1 MLPARRRLSPGW
13 AGGRRPCAD
22 RGRVE
27 GVWRQRGFEPGESTD
42 PPGQVWEDFV
52 HATDELVMVL
62 EGALEIEIDGEA
74 TRPPV
79 GEEVLIPAGARHTV
93 RNVGGTPAR
102 WLHGHRRG

>member
-1 MLPARRRLSPGW
+1 
-13 AGGRRPCAD
+13 
-22 RGRVE
+22 
-27 GVWRQRGFEPGESTD
+27 
-42 PPGQVWEDFV
+42 
-52 HATDELVMVL
+52 MVL